1 MIDEIIATV
10 SQRAQYDYEIICVN
24 DFSPDHVYDVL
35 SKLAAQ
41 NSKIKVINLAKNM
54 GKHAALLAGYSFVQG
69 DYIIG
74 VDDDYQ
80 CPVYE
85 LWKLLEPVEQDQ
97 CDMATAKYKKKNQA
111 IWKNLGSK
119 VNVWMSS
126 FLLEKPATL
135 RFENFAVVK
144 RFVIDGLIKY
154 TGPFPY
160 LEGLLL
166 QITRRVV
173 MVDMEE
179 RERGDNQ
186 KTGFTFQR
194 SLSLFLNGFT
204 AFSVKP
210 LRIATLAGFLAA
222 VFGFLLGIYI
232 VIKKLLYPKILAG
245 YTSTIAVQLFISG
258 FILICLGLIG
268 EYIGRIY
275 ICLNRAPQYVIK
287 NTINIENKKN
297 FEWEGIV

>member
-1 MIDEIIATV
+1 MIDEIIVTV

-35 SKLAAQ
+35 SGLAAQ

-69 DYIIG
+69 DYVIG

-97 CDMATAKYKKKNQA
+97 CDMATARYKKKQQTL
-111 IWKNLGSK
+111 WKNLGSK
-119 VNVWMSS
+119 ANVWMSS
-126 FLLEKPATL
+126 FLLEKPTTL
-135 RFENFAVVK
+135 RFENFAVAK

-186 KTGFTFQR
+186 KTGFTFQK

-232 VIKKLLYPKILAG
+232 VTKKLLHPEILAG

-268 EYIGRIY
+268 EYVGRIY

-287 NTINIENKKN
+287 DMINIVREKEPSKK
-297 FEWEGIV
+297 